1 MKNRRKLVFITGGSR
16 GIGRAIVLKMAFLG
30 YNVAFSFNKN
40 EELSRKLCRTL
51 EEKYPS
57 QCFLAIKC
65 DVRICD
71 ETDSVISQ
79 IYKHF
84 NSEIDVLVNNAGI
97 IKDNMLYMMNFED
110 WNDVINTNIN
120 SLYCSTHKVVFDF
133 IKRKSGVIINISSV
147 SGIYGNAGQVNY
159 SASKAGIIGFTKALA
174 KEVGPFGVR
183 VNAVAPG
190 FIETDMSSDVKN
202 SLKEELKQ
210 NISLKR
216 IGRPEEVA
224 EVVSF
229 LASESAS
236 YITGQVIQVDGG
248 LIM

>member
-1 MKNRRKLVFITGGSR
+1 M
-16 GIGRAIVLKMAFLG
+16 
-30 YNVAFSFNKN
+30 
-40 EELSRKLCRTL
+40 
-51 EEKYPS
+51 
-57 QCFLAIKC
+57 
-65 DVRICD
+65 
-71 ETDSVISQ
+71 
-79 IYKHF
+79 
-84 NSEIDVLVNNAGI
+84 
-97 IKDNMLYMMNFED
+97 
-110 WNDVINTNIN
+110 
-120 SLYCSTHKVVFDF
+120 
-133 IKRKSGVIINISSV
+133 
-147 SGIYGNAGQVNY
+147 
-159 SASKAGIIGFTKALA
+159 A